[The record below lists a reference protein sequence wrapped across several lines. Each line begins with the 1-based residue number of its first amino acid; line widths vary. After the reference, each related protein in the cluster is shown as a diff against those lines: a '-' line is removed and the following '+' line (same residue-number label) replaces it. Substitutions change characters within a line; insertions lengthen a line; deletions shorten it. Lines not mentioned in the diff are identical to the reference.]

1 MDKITEL
8 FISSLRLHC
17 HIQRVVVTPSLAC
30 LFIDYMHDENLNTIS
45 TFWIPI
51 WKRH

>member
-1 MDKITEL
+1 MAIEL
-8 FISSLRLHC
+8 TLSEQSRLHC

-45 TFWIPI
+45 TF
-51 WKRH
+51 